1 MRYLE
6 PPPPPSRL
14 SGPPVRG
21 PVLVLSPHPDDET
34 IGVGGTLLKHA
45 ASGDPIHVVFLT
57 AGTSGDPTGTADP
70 GEYAALRER
79 EARAAA
85 EVLGI
90 GALEFWGF
98 PDNFRVNE
106 NDLSMIVPKI
116 GEVIERV
123 RPAVVY
129 APHKDEQHSDHHT
142 TAVAVARALAAMK
155 RPPAAYGFEVWSPSL
170 AAFVVDM
177 SLEYERKMVALQCYQ
192 SQLEHTAIERFITGL
207 NAYRAV
213 FLEAGARFGEAF
225 VPIQPDAN
233 AGLTPSA
240 VAP

>member
-6 PPPPPSRL
+6 PPPPPTRL

-21 PVLVLSPHPDDET
+21 RVLVFSPHPDDET
-34 IGVGGTLLKHA
+34 IGIGGTLLQHVEG
-45 ASGDPIHVVFLT
+45 GDPVHVIFLT
-57 AGTSGDPTGTADP
+57 AGTSGDPTGAADP

-79 EARAAA
+79 EARAAG
-85 EVLGI
+85 ESLGL
-90 GALEFWGF
+90 GELEFWGF

-106 NDLSMIVPKI
+106 NDLGMIVPKVK
-116 GEVIERV
+116 EAIERI
-123 RPAVVY
+123 RPDVIY

-142 TAVAVARALAAMK
+142 TAVAVARALASMS

-177 SLEYERKMVALQCYQ
+177 SPQYERKIEALRCYP

-225 VPIQPDAN
+225 VPILPDAD
-233 AGLTPSA
+233 AGLPPA
-240 VAP
+240 AG